1 MKNVKKFLAAVL
13 ALALCMS
20 FVSAADNYGP
30 IDFGYGEDW
39 GDSGFYFENCI
50 HFDALRPDA
59 AADYNDTKFFVMKPG
74 SSVHF
79 FKGEQYDN
87 DFMEVIA
94 SEGGGVSYFY
104 YVEADEEKL
113 ANEYE
118 INIVRYN
125 GKGYVMC
132 DGENYGVYI
141 NMKKSM
147 TCDELFCS
155 ESGMVDMV
163 VFWSVDVR
171 YVIVLEGG
179 TSTEP
184 TEPTTPAAPTQPA
197 TPQTAIPTASTVMV
211 NGKQVSFD
219 AYNIGGNNYF
229 KLRDMAYVLSGS
241 EKQFEVTWDGAKNAI
256 NLISGAPYTAV
267 GGEMAAKGD
276 GNKQATPTTSVI
288 YLDGVQV
295 TLTAYNI
302 GGNNYFKLRDLGQAF
317 DFEVDWDAAAATIVI
332 DTTKTYTPD

>member
-20 FVSAADNYGP
+20 FVSAADSYGP

-59 AADYNDTKFFVMKPG
+59 AADYDDTKFFVMKPG

-79 FKGEQYDN
+79 FKAAQFDDSFIEDL
-87 DFMEVIA
+87 MV
-94 SEGGGVSYFY
+94 EGGGIGYFY
-104 YVEADEEKL
+104 FVEADEETL

-118 INIVRYN
+118 VNIVRYN
-125 GKGYVMC
+125 GKAYVPNV
-132 DGENYGVYI
+132 GEYYSE
-141 NMKKSM
+141 KKSM
-147 TCDELFCS
+147 TSDELFCS

-179 TSTEP
+179 ASAEP
-184 TEPTTPAAPTQPA
+184 TAPTTPTVPTQPA

-211 NGKQVSFD
+211 NGKQVAFD
-219 AYNIGGNNYF
+219 AYNIGGNNFF

-241 EKQFEVTWDGAKNAI
+241 EKQFEVTWDGTKNAI
-256 NLISGAPYTAV
+256 NLVSGAPYTAV

>member
-13 ALALCMS
+13 ALAMCMS

-30 IDFGYGEDW
+30 ITFGYGEDW
-39 GDSGFYFENCI
+39 GDSGFYFEDCL
-50 HFDALRPDA
+50 HFDALAPDEA
-59 AADYNDTKFFVMKPG
+59 AGYDDIQFYIMKPG

-79 FKGEQYDN
+79 FKAAQFD
-87 DFMEVIA
+87 DSFMEDFTV
-94 SEGGGVSYFY
+94 EGGGIGYFY
-104 YVEADEEKL
+104 CIEADEDRL
-113 ANEYE
+113 AYESEYNL
-118 INIVRYN
+118 IRYN
-125 GKGYVMC
+125 GKVYVPNE
-132 DGENYGVYI
+132 GEYYSE
-141 NMKKSM
+141 KKSM
-147 TCDELFCS
+147 TSDELFCS

-179 TSTEP
+179 ASTEP
-184 TEPTTPAAPTQPA
+184 TTPTAPAAPTQPA

-211 NGKQVSFD
+211 NGKQVAFD
-219 AYNIGGNNYF
+219 AYNIGGNNFF

-256 NLISGAPYTAV
+256 NLVSGTPYTAV